1 MYPFYANKVICLLE
15 WLIINFKVQIMNNID
30 QTLYIEIVAYVRPLR
45 RIRVSIL
52 QREFVLGYNQA
63 LRMMARM
70 QQEGIVKYLH
80 PEAYWKVLV

>member
-1 MYPFYANKVICLLE
+1 MNKDKLNQPLNLMLDVNHFSEVLSID
-15 WLIINFKVQIMNNID
+15 D

-52 QREFVLGYNQA
+52 QREFVLGYNKA

>member
-1 MYPFYANKVICLLE
+1 MNKDHLNQTLNLILE
-15 WLIINFKVQIMNNID
+15 VNHVSDVLSID
-30 QTLYIEIVAYVRPLR
+30 DQALYIEIVAYVRPLR

-70 QQEGIVKYLH
+70 QQEGIVKYLY
-80 PEAYWKVLV
+80 PEAYWKVIV

>member
-1 MYPFYANKVICLLE
+1 MNKDHLNQTLN
-15 WLIINFKVQIMNNID
+15 LIIDVNHVSEMLSID
-30 QTLYIEIVAYVRPLR
+30 DQALYIEIVAYVRSLR

-52 QREFVLGYNQA
+52 QREFVLGYNKA

-80 PEAYWKVLV
+80 PEAYWKVMV